1 MNKWPGNK
9 NPDYPNANEHPLVC
23 APYDF
28 VENMPN
34 QNPTLTYLS
43 MENGVYRYQIS
54 FEEKGYSYYSFTF
67 YRYSFDLRA
76 AVDEPLEA
84 E

>member
-1 MNKWPGNK
+1 
-9 NPDYPNANEHPLVC
+9 
-23 APYDF
+23 
-28 VENMPN
+28 MPN

-43 MENGVYRYQIS
+43 MKNGVYRYQIS